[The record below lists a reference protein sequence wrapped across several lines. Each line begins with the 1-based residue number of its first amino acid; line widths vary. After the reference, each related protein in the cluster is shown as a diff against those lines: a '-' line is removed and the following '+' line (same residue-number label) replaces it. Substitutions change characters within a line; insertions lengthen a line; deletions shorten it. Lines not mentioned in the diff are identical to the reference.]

1 MKRDK
6 NLIPLSHD
14 HHHGLILSQILKED
28 TPPYTGLPSS
38 LEGKKNY
45 AIEFFNKELKKH
57 FKEEEKI
64 LLPRCKGK
72 DKSLDQHFD
81 TMLTDH
87 KELYKLFSE
96 LKKKTDK
103 KLMDK
108 TGRKLGEHIR
118 FEERILFPLIQ
129 KVLNEKELELIGKE
143 LLNN

>member
-38 LEGKKNY
+38 LEGKKDY

-57 FKEEEKI
+57 FKEEEEI

-72 DKSLDQHFD
+72 DKLLDEHFD

-87 KELYKLFSE
+87 KELNKLFSE
-96 LKKKTDK
+96 LKKKTDI

-143 LLNN
+143 LSQN